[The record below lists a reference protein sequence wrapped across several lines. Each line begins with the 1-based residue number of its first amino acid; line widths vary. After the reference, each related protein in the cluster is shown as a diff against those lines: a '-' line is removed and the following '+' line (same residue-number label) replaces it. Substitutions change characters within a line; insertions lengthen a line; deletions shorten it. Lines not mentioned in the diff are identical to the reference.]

1 MECRAPPLLLLMPE
15 DWHSDMS
22 DQPKPEAAPA
32 AKKKSMLPL
41 IIGGVVVL
49 LAAAGG
55 GAWWFLRGTPAEAK
69 AEKAGHGEGGEHG
82 DEGEAPA
89 EDAEPQGVVA
99 LEPFVVNLADQDAT
113 RFLRLT
119 LKLVIPEEHA
129 KEVEESEVAK
139 ARVRSSILEFL
150 ALQNA
155 DELVTPEG
163 KTALKKEIST
173 RARKAMAIKGMH
185 ITDVLFS
192 EFVVQF

>member
-1 MECRAPPLLLLMPE
+1 
-15 DWHSDMS
+15 MS
-22 DQPKPEAAPA
+22 DQPKPDAAGA
-32 AKKKSMLPL
+32 AKKKSSLPL
-41 IIGGVVVL
+41 IIAGVVVL

-69 AEKAGHGEGGEHG
+69 EAKAGHGGDEHG
-82 DEGEAPA
+82 EEGESHAA
-89 EDAEPQGVVA
+89 EDEPQGVVA

-119 LKLVIPEEHA
+119 LKLLIPEEHA
-129 KEVEESEVAK
+129 KEVEENEVAK
-139 ARVRSSILEFL
+139 ARVRSAVLEFL
-150 ALQNA
+150 AQKTA

-163 KTALKKEIST
+163 KVTLKKEIAT
-173 RARKAMAIKGMH
+173 RARQAMAIKGMH

>member
-1 MECRAPPLLLLMPE
+1 
-15 DWHSDMS
+15 MS
-22 DQPKPEAAPA
+22 DQPKPDAAGA
-32 AKKKSMLPL
+32 AKKKSSLPL

-69 AEKAGHGEGGEHG
+69 EAKAGHGDEG
-82 DEGEAPA
+82 DEDAGHGEDGEGESAPA
-89 EDAEPQGVVA
+89 EDEPQGVVA
-99 LEPFVVNLADQDAT
+99 LDPFVVNLADQDAT

-119 LKLVIPEEHA
+119 LKLLIAEEHA
-129 KEVEESEVAK
+129 KEVEENEVAK
-139 ARVRSSILEFL
+139 ARVRSAVLEFL
-150 ALQNA
+150 AQKNA

-163 KTALKKEIST
+163 KVALKKEIAT

>member
-1 MECRAPPLLLLMPE
+1 MPE

-22 DQPKPEAAPA
+22 DQPKPDAAGA
-32 AKKKSMLPL
+32 AKKKSALPM

-55 GAWWFLRGTPAEAK
+55 GAWWFMRGTPAEAK
-69 AEKAGHGEGGEHG
+69 EAKGDHGDEEDEGEEGGEHG
-82 DEGEAPA
+82 EEEESHAGAD
-89 EDAEPQGVVA
+89 EPQGVVA

-119 LKLVIPEEHA
+119 LSLLIPEEHA
-129 KEVEESEVAK
+129 KEVEENAVAK
-139 ARVRSSILEFL
+139 ARIRSAVLEFL
-150 ALQNA
+150 AQQNA
-155 DELVTPEG
+155 DALITPEG
-163 KTALKKEIST
+163 KAALKKEIGT
-173 RARKAMAIKGMH
+173 RARKAIAMKGMH

>member
-1 MECRAPPLLLLMPE
+1 
-15 DWHSDMS
+15 MS
-22 DQPKPEAAPA
+22 DQPKPDAAGA
-32 AKKKSMLPL
+32 AKKKSSLPL
-41 IIGGVVVL
+41 IIAGVVVL

-69 AEKAGHGEGGEHG
+69 EAKAGHGGDEHG
-82 DEGEAPA
+82 EEGESHAA
-89 EDAEPQGVVA
+89 EDEPQGVVA

-119 LKLVIPEEHA
+119 LKLLIPEEHA
-129 KEVEESEVAK
+129 KEVEENEVAK
-139 ARVRSSILEFL
+139 ARVRSVVLEFL
-150 ALQNA
+150 AQKTA

-163 KTALKKEIST
+163 KVALKKEIAT
-173 RARKAMAIKGMH
+173 RARQAMAIKGMH

>member
-1 MECRAPPLLLLMPE
+1 
-15 DWHSDMS
+15 MS
-22 DQPKPEAAPA
+22 DQPTSDAAGA
-32 AKKKSMLPL
+32 AKKKSALPL
-41 IIGGVVVL
+41 IVGGLVVL

-69 AEKAGHGEGGEHG
+69 EARAGHG
-82 DEGEAPA
+82 DEGDEGAGHDG
-89 EDAEPQGVVA
+89 EDESHGDASEPQGVVA

-119 LKLVIPEEHA
+119 LKLLIPEEHA
-129 KEVEESEVAK
+129 VEVEENEVAK
-139 ARVRSSILEFL
+139 ARVRSAVLEFL
-150 ALQNA
+150 AEQTA
-155 DELVTPEG
+155 DALVTPDG
-163 KTALKKEIST
+163 KAALKKAIAT